1 MHLWMF
7 FGQVPNS
14 GNVFNVPKYQSLK
27 IGEGTGTFTLTG
39 TSTEIKL
46 TYPDGTKASDYSA
59 LVAQITPEG
68 ANGTY
73 TDIDSRS
80 ADANGWSVTSNLEEA
95 KVVVTA
101 GSGKALLRVTLI
113 QANGNEVTAS
123 RIVENLGYTVSED
136 GKTYTVYNADG
147 LIAWGNAVN
156 VEKGQYRY
164 TNCILTADINMQDKT
179 WAGVCTGNSEWFAG
193 TFDGGGHTISNLTY
207 TCEQDAAFI
216 KKASENCIIKNV
228 TFKNLEIT
236 ATSHSAGGIIKQA
249 SGSTTVINC
258 HVVGG
263 KVISTGL
270 GQAGGIIG
278 FITSENV
285 KVYACSSSA
294 EIQSKSWRGGI
305 VGDNGG
311 NYAHKGGTIVACYA
325 TGNVVELTSNAV
337 SNAAGIIAGAN
348 YGTITSCYWANSEL
362 DCGYNVYEG
371 VGAGGKFKEENTE
384 NKITDNNWDA
394 AITAMNQA
402 LATANIKNYTW
413 IKNTGDDAENH
424 PLIIQVAD

>member
-1 MHLWMF
+1 M
-7 FGQVPNS
+7 
-14 GNVFNVPKYQSLK
+14 
-27 IGEGTGTFTLTG
+27 
-39 TSTEIKL
+39 
-46 TYPDGTKASDYSA
+46 
-59 LVAQITPEG
+59 
-68 ANGTY
+68 
-73 TDIDSRS
+73 
-80 ADANGWSVTSNLEEA
+80 
-95 KVVVTA
+95 
-101 GSGKALLRVTLI
+101 
-113 QANGNEVTAS
+113 
-123 RIVENLGYTVSED
+123 ENLGYTVSED

-179 WAGVCTGNSEWFAG
+179 WAGVCTGNSEWYAG
-193 TFDGGGHTISNLTY
+193 TFDGSGHTISNLTY
-207 TCEQDAAFI
+207 TCEQNAAFI
-216 KKASENCIIKNV
+216 NKASENCIIKNV
-228 TFKNLEIT
+228 TFKDLEIT
-236 ATSHSAGGIIKQA
+236 ATSHSAGGIIEQA
-249 SGSTTVINC
+249 HGSTTVINC

-263 KVISTGL
+263 KVISSGL

-402 LATANIKNYTW
+402 LATAGIKDYTW

-424 PLIIQVAD
+424 PLIILAD

>member
-1 MHLWMF
+1 M
-7 FGQVPNS
+7 
-14 GNVFNVPKYQSLK
+14 
-27 IGEGTGTFTLTG
+27 
-39 TSTEIKL
+39 
-46 TYPDGTKASDYSA
+46 
-59 LVAQITPEG
+59 
-68 ANGTY
+68 
-73 TDIDSRS
+73 
-80 ADANGWSVTSNLEEA
+80 
-95 KVVVTA
+95 
-101 GSGKALLRVTLI
+101 
-113 QANGNEVTAS
+113 
-123 RIVENLGYTVSED
+123 
-136 GKTYTVYNADG
+136 
-147 LIAWGNAVN
+147 
-156 VEKGQYRY
+156 
-164 TNCILTADINMQDKT
+164 
-179 WAGVCTGNSEWFAG
+179 
-193 TFDGGGHTISNLTY
+193 
-207 TCEQDAAFI
+207 
-216 KKASENCIIKNV
+216 
-228 TFKNLEIT
+228 
-236 ATSHSAGGIIKQA
+236 
-249 SGSTTVINC
+249 
-258 HVVGG
+258 
-263 KVISTGL
+263 

-402 LATANIKNYTW
+402 LATAGIKDYTW

-424 PLIIQVAD
+424 PLIILAD